1 MTTTSLPRL
10 GRTGRPATDGSATTG
25 THTMHPML
33 RVTRLHLVDR
43 MQMLW
48 SPAIILASVTALC
61 VLVFLVLVALT
72 PATAEQL
79 GEGFRYNQAAL
90 WSWPGF
96 MVTIGVYAYARTMP
110 FAIGMMGSTRR
121 HYWAGTA
128 LWTLLQSVYLSAL
141 MGAFL
146 VAEQATGHWF
156 TGARMFDV
164 YALGDGDLGVTLL
177 LGFAMSLSCLSAGAC
192 LAAVYL
198 RWGQYGVM
206 AGIAGILLLVVG
218 ALALVLASGIDLVA
232 FFNTGIVWKV
242 AVLLMVIAVV
252 ASAVSW
258 AVVRRVP
265 VGR

>member
-1 MTTTSLPRL
+1 MTTTAPTRPDPAH
-10 GRTGRPATDGSATTG
+10 RPAAPERGGAG
-25 THTMHPML
+25 TRSLHPVL
-33 RVTRLHLVDR
+33 RIARLHLVDR

-48 SPAIILASVTALC
+48 VPAIILAGVAAVC
-61 VLVFLVLVALT
+61 VLVFGVLAALT
-72 PATAEQL
+72 PATAGQL
-79 GEGFRYNQAAL
+79 SEGFRYNQAAL

-96 MVTIGVYAYARTMP
+96 IVTIGVYAYARTMP

-128 LWTLLQSVYLSAL
+128 LWILVQSVYLSAL

-146 VAEQATGHWF
+146 LLEQATGHWF

-177 LGFAMSLSCLSAGAC
+177 LGFALSVACLSAGAC
-192 LAAVYL
+192 LAAAYL
-198 RWGQYGVM
+198 RWGQYGIL
-206 AGIAGILLLVVG
+206 AGIAGLLLLVVG
-218 ALALVLASGIDLVA
+218 ALALVLASDVDVVA
-232 FFNTGIVWKV
+232 FFSTGIAWKIALLLV
-242 AVLLMVIAVV
+242 AIAVIAN
-252 ASAVSW
+252 AVSW

>member
-1 MTTTSLPRL
+1 MTTASLST
-10 GRTGRPATDGSATTG
+10 TGRDGRPVPEAHATPEA
-25 THTMHPML
+25 HALNPVL
-33 RVTRLHLVDR
+33 RITRLHFVDR
-43 MQMLW
+43 FQMLW
-48 SPAIILASVTALC
+48 APAIILASVAALC
-61 VLVFLVLVALT
+61 VVIFLVLVAFT

-96 MVTIGVYAYARTMP
+96 IVTIGVYAYARTMP

-128 LWTLLQSVYLSAL
+128 LWILVQSVYLSAL

-146 VAEQATGHWF
+146 LLEQATGHWF

-164 YALGDGDLGVTLL
+164 YVLGNGDLGVTLL
-177 LGFAMSLSCLSAGAC
+177 LGFAISLSGLSVGAC

-206 AGIAGILLLVVG
+206 AGIVGILLVIVG

-232 FFNTGIVWKV
+232 FFNTGIVWKI
-242 AVLLMVIAVV
+242 AVLLVLIAMVAH
-252 ASAVSW
+252 AVSW

>member
-1 MTTTSLPRL
+1 
-10 GRTGRPATDGSATTG
+10 
-25 THTMHPML
+25 
-33 RVTRLHLVDR
+33 
-43 MQMLW
+43 
-48 SPAIILASVTALC
+48 
-61 VLVFLVLVALT
+61 
-72 PATAEQL
+72 
-79 GEGFRYNQAAL
+79 
-90 WSWPGF
+90 
-96 MVTIGVYAYARTMP
+96 
-110 FAIGMMGSTRR
+110 
-121 HYWAGTA
+121 
-128 LWTLLQSVYLSAL
+128 
-141 MGAFL
+141 
-146 VAEQATGHWF
+146 
-156 TGARMFDV
+156 MFDV
-164 YALGDGDLGVTLL
+164 YVLGDGDLGVTLL

-218 ALALVLASGIDLVA
+218 ALALVLASGVDLVA

>member
-1 MTTTSLPRL
+1 MTTASLSTT
-10 GRTGRPATDGSATTG
+10 GRTGRPAPELPAAPGA
-25 THTMHPML
+25 HAMNPVL
-33 RVTRLHLVDR
+33 RVARLHVVDR

-61 VLVFLVLVALT
+61 VVIFLVLMALT
-72 PATAEQL
+72 PVTGEQL
-79 GEGFRYNQAAL
+79 SEGFRYNQAAL

-96 MVTIGVYAYARTMP
+96 IVTIGVYAYARTMP

-128 LWTLLQSVYLSAL
+128 LWTLVQSVYLSAL

-146 VAEQATGHWF
+146 LLEKATGHWF

-164 YALGDGDLGVTLL
+164 YVLGDGDLGVTLL
-177 LGFAMSLSCLSAGAC
+177 LGFSISLSCLSAGAC

-206 AGIAGILLLVVG
+206 AGIAGILLVIIG
-218 ALALVLASGIDLVA
+218 ALALVLASGLDPVA

-242 AVLLMVIAVV
+242 AVLLVLIAAV
-252 ASAVSW
+252 ANAVSW

>member
-1 MTTTSLPRL
+1 MTTASLTSADRAD
-10 GRTGRPATDGSATTG
+10 RPGPDVHAAPGA
-25 THTMHPML
+25 HAMNPVL
-33 RVTRLHLVDR
+33 RIARLHFVDR
-43 MQMLW
+43 LQMLW
-48 SPAIILASVTALC
+48 SPAIILASVAALC
-61 VLVFLVLVALT
+61 VVIFLVLVALT
-72 PATAEQL
+72 PVTAEQL

-96 MVTIGVYAYARTMP
+96 IVTIGVYAYARTMP

-121 HYWAGTA
+121 DYWTGTA
-128 LWTLLQSVYLSAL
+128 LWILVQSVYLSAL

-146 VAEQATGHWF
+146 LLEQATGHWF

-164 YALGDGDLGVTLL
+164 YVLGDGDLGVTLL
-177 LGFAMSLSCLSAGAC
+177 LGFAIALSCLSVGAC

-206 AGIAGILLLVVG
+206 AGIAGILLVVIG
-218 ALALVLASGIDLVA
+218 ALALVLASDIDLVA
-232 FFNTGIVWKV
+232 FFNTGIVWKI
-242 AVLLMVIAVV
+242 AVLLVLIAAV
-252 ASAVSW
+252 ANAVSW

>member
-1 MTTTSLPRL
+1 MSTATLST
-10 GRTGRPATDGSATTG
+10 TGRAGRPSPDAPGVSEA
-25 THTMHPML
+25 HAMNPVV
-33 RVTRLHLVDR
+33 RIARLHFVDR

-48 SPAIILASVTALC
+48 SPAIILAAVAALC
-61 VLVFLVLVALT
+61 VVIFLVLAAFT
-72 PATAEQL
+72 PATPEQL
-79 GEGFRYNQAAL
+79 SEGFRYNQAAL

-96 MVTIGVYAYARTMP
+96 IVTIGVYAYARTMP

-121 HYWAGTA
+121 HYWSGTA
-128 LWTLLQSVYLSAL
+128 LWILVESIYLSAL

-146 VAEQATGHWF
+146 LLEQLTGHWF

-177 LGFAMSLSCLSAGAC
+177 LSFAISLSCLSAGAC

-206 AGIAGILLLVVG
+206 AGIAGILLVIIG
-218 ALALVLASGIDLVA
+218 ALALVLASGVDLVS
-232 FFNTGIVWKV
+232 FFSTGIVGKIS
-242 AVLLMVIAVV
+242 ALLVLIAVIAN
-252 ASAVSW
+252 AVSW